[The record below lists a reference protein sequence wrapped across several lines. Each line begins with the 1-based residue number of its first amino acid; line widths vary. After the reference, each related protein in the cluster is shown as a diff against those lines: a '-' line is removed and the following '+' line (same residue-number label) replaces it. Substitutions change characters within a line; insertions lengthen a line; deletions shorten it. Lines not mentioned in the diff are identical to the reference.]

1 MLEFEALSIAFF
13 LLIILTV
20 YYVANK
26 RSLFQKEISLYDYLW
41 RLKQITGKSEYEIFL
56 IAAEEKGWP
65 AYQVDRHF
73 KKFLSDQSLPVYVK
87 EFLEDGKEYI
97 RTYRGKSGDFFNK
110 KLLIFYTLFALVIL
124 GGSLILAL
132 CIIPRHLDY

>member
-132 CIIPRHLDY
+132 YIIPRHLDY